1 MKLTDINIKKA
12 KPGDKVRKLSDGG
25 GLFMQIELTGGKLW
39 RYKYRFGGK
48 QKLLALGKYPDVP
61 LQEARKRHQEA
72 REQLAQGI
80 DPAAAKK
87 AVKTARGERVANSF
101 EVIAREWLETWKKD
115 KTENHSKRTMTR
127 LEKDVFAYIGNSPVS
142 EIKAPEVLAVCRRIE
157 KRGAIE
163 TAHRVKVIISQ
174 VMRYAIAT
182 GRADRDPCPDLR
194 GALQPVQPQPHPSLT
209 EPAEVAELLRA
220 IDSYKGTHI
229 VRLALALA
237 PLVFV
242 RPGELR
248 AAKWAEIDLEN
259 AEWIFFF
266 SKQRAN
272 IKTKRKL
279 MVPLSRQAVAI
290 LKELHPLTGEGIYV
304 FPGLRPGRPISD
316 GTVNKALRTMGYD
329 TRNEI
334 TGHGF
339 RAMAR
344 TVIAERLH
352 IDTEWIER
360 QLSHKTNEKLG
371 ESYDRTKYIDDRRQM
386 MQTWAD
392 YLDDLKTANF
402 AKVVSF
408 DRAAV

>member
-12 KPGDKVRKLSDGG
+12 KPGDKARKLFDGG
-25 GLFMQIELTGGKLW
+25 GLYIQIEPTGGKLW
-39 RYKYRFGGK
+39 RFKYRFDGK
-48 QKLLALGKYPDVP
+48 EKRLALGKYPDVI

-80 DPAAAKK
+80 DPSEAKK
-87 AVKTARGERVANSF
+87 AVKTAKGERAANSF
-101 EVIAREWLETWKKD
+101 EVVAREWLETWKKD
-115 KTENHSKRTMTR
+115 KTADHSKRALTR
-127 LEKDVFAYIGNSPVS
+127 LEKDVFPWMGGRPVS
-142 EIKAPEVLAVCRRIE
+142 EIKAPEVLDVCRRIE

-163 TAHRVKVIISQ
+163 TAHRVKVVISQ

-209 EPAEVAELLRA
+209 EPEEVAELLRA
-220 IDSYKGTHI
+220 IDNYKGTHI
-229 VRLALALA
+229 VRSALSLA

-248 AAKWAEIDLEN
+248 AAKWADIDFEN
-259 AEWIFFF
+259 AEWFFF
-266 SKQRAN
+266 FLKQRAN

-279 MVPLSRQAVAI
+279 VVPLSCQAVAI
-290 LKELHPLTGEGIYV
+290 LRDLYPMTGDGTYV

-316 GTVNKALRTMGYD
+316 GTINKALRTMGYD

-352 IDTEWIER
+352 LDTQWIER
-360 QLSHKTNEKLG
+360 QLSHKTSEKLG
-371 ESYDRTKYIDDRRQM
+371 ESYDRTKYIDDRRVM

-392 YLDDLKTANF
+392 YLDQLKG
-402 AKVVSF
+402 V
-408 DRAAV
+408 R